1 MTLRELRDRLSAI
14 HCGLAGVA
22 VALGGGVEWWSLALA
37 AALTAWA
44 FVRPLPEEPSS
55 ASQRLWT
62 LGIVAALV
70 GTVARAVLLAEF
82 LDAGVDFLLLLIVQ
96 RMFNRQHAREHLQ
109 LLGLSTLLI
118 VVAAVVNAGLN
129 FPVLFAGYLVV
140 AVMTLIVNHLLSEGE
155 RLGRRVMVDVARAG
169 IRSRRN
175 LWRAAVS
182 VATIAGAGALIV
194 FLVFPRW
201 GAGVFFRGNLGRN
214 SQSGFSGNVELG
226 GFGRIKTD
234 PTVVARLRPKNE
246 MAPVPR
252 VGWYLRGS
260 SLDVYEGGRWTHG
273 REGELSPLQSQGG
286 YLTFSFDGHRVLQA
300 RRRELGRKR
309 IYFPRAVPGF
319 AASQEQLAVQVI
331 LEDIGVDVL
340 FAASEP
346 LAVRVQPR
354 GSIERRIKV
363 RGGFNRELRADRPPG
378 PIQYEFVSRI
388 GTPTPDELEAVG
400 APIVPATL
408 EPFVQRSESLSPDVA
423 ALAKTIT
430 QGATTRH
437 AKVTAVLEYL
447 GGFDYTTDLS
457 VPPRVQQGADPV
469 EGFLFDTRA
478 GHCEYFATAMAV
490 LLRESGVPTRI
501 VNGYYGAQY
510 NELGNFYAVRQA
522 DAHSWV
528 EVHFGPL
535 GWVTFD
541 PTPPVGRT
549 AGEDV
554 GLFPNLNQAF
564 DAMRNAYLE
573 YVIDYNLT
581 KQLSLLE
588 GLGMRRDDPQYGRSR
603 ADWKGIG
610 AWLGGFG
617 VIAVGFALWRRRR
630 RGPPEALEI
639 RLYGSLLRRFAAR
652 GHPRLPSESASRF
665 ANRLHGQ
672 GVRGSR
678 ALRRFARLYEE
689 LRFGRAPSP
698 HARKD
703 LTAAADA
710 VVAEI
715 RDGGSA

>member
-1 MTLRELRDRLSAI
+1 MTLRQLRDRLSAV
-14 HCGLAGVA
+14 HCALAGIA

-44 FVRPLPEEPSS
+44 FVRPLPEEPSP

-62 LGIVAALV
+62 LGIVVALV
-70 GTVARAVLLAEF
+70 GTVARAFVRAEF

-96 RMFNRQHAREHLQ
+96 RMFNRQRAREHLQ

-118 VVAAVVNAGLN
+118 VVAAVINAGLN
-129 FPVLFAGYLVV
+129 FPLLFAGYLVV

-155 RLGRRVMVDVARAG
+155 RLGRRVQVEVARAG

-175 LWRAAVS
+175 LWRAAIS
-182 VATIAGAGALIV
+182 VATIAGTGALVV

-201 GAGVFFRGNLGRN
+201 GAGVFFRGNLARR

-234 PTVVARLRPKNE
+234 PTVVARLRPKTP
-246 MAPVPR
+246 MAPVPQ

-260 SLDVYEGGRWTHG
+260 SLDVYESGRWTHS
-273 REGELSPLQSQGG
+273 REGEISPLEALGP
-286 YLTFSFDGHRVLQA
+286 YRTFSFDGHRMLQVTS
-300 RRRELGRKR
+300 RGPGRNR
-309 IYFPRAVPGF
+309 TYAPYPIPGF
-319 AASQEQLAVQVI
+319 SASQEQLSVQVI

-346 LAVRVQPR
+346 LAVRTQPR
-354 GSIERRIKV
+354 GSIERQVKV
-363 RGGFNRELRADRPPG
+363 RGGFNRELRADKPPG

-388 GTPTPDELEAVG
+388 GLPTPDELEAVG
-400 APIVPATL
+400 NPTVGPKLQTFI
-408 EPFVQRSESLSPDVA
+408 QRSEGLSPGVTKLAEEITRGTQSRQDKVA
-423 ALAKTIT
+423 
-430 QGATTRH
+430 
-437 AKVTAVLEYL
+437 AVLEYL
-447 GGFDYTTDLS
+447 GEFAYTTDLTL
-457 VPPRVQQGADPV
+457 PERVRQGADPI
-469 EGFLFDTRA
+469 EGFLFDTKA

-490 LLRESGVPTRI
+490 LLREVGVPTRI

-510 NELGNFYAVRQA
+510 NQLGDFYAVRQA

-528 EVHFGPL
+528 EVHFGSL

-549 AGEDV
+549 AGDDV
-554 GLFPNLNQAF
+554 GLFPGVNQAF

-603 ADWKGIG
+603 VDWKGVG
-610 AWLGGFG
+610 MWFLGFG
-617 VIAVGFALWRRRR
+617 VAGLAITLWRRRT
-630 RGPPEALEI
+630 RGPPEAPEV

-652 GHPRLPSESASRF
+652 GHPRLPSESARRY
-665 ANRLHGQ
+665 ADRLAGQ
-672 GVRGSR
+672 GVPGGKAFRT
-678 ALRRFARLYEE
+678 FARLYED
-689 LRFGRAPSP
+689 LRFGRGATPEDR
-698 HARKD
+698 RK
-703 LTAAADA
+703 LAAAADE
-710 VVAEI
+710 VLSQM
-715 RDGGSA
+715 RGPS